1 MPRRFPVPWTIER
14 TPGGWKV
21 VDANGFA
28 VAYMYGDDA
37 PQAASANKMPVDEAR
52 RLAVNIA
59 KLPEL
64 LKAQRA

>member
-1 MPRRFPVPWTIER
+1 MPRRFPPPWTVTR
-14 TPGGWKV
+14 TPGGWCV
-21 VDANGFA
+21 NDANGFA
-28 VAYMYGDDA
+28 VAYTYGDDT
-37 PQAASANKMPVDEAR
+37 PQGASANKMTVDEAR